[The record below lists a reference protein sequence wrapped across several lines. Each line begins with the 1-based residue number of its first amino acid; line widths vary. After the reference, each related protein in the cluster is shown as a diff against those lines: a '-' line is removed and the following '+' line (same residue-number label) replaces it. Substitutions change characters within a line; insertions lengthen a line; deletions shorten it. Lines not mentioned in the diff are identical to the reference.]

1 MKRISKLM
9 ALLLAIALVLSVA
22 VPAIATEEK
31 KEDISSLEY
40 NTLFFGTLESMYNS
54 LLAADSL
61 MAYLDCF
68 PSLDE
73 ESFRNFEQALTEEQL
88 AVLYEHLDELVM
100 KLTFEEL
107 CAVMERLNLP
117 TDDLIVTPPVNY
129 AAVADLAHGPV
140 ETGRAMRLMSVRALS
155 EDEEE
160 ENGLILNKEA
170 VSDGNGGYKIT
181 LEAYTTGSVTT
192 NTTSV
197 PTDIVLVLDE
207 SGSMKNSI
215 YSYTEVYPPLPTSN
229 SYYVEVHGTYYELQ
243 PSWFS
248 DNWYYWDGNNLVIV
262 YPKESVDDDD
272 PNHQQVY
279 TREGVAKSTA
289 LKNAAN
295 TFVDNVYKDAVA
307 NDVDHRIS
315 VIGFAGSASTY
326 IGLVDDIRNNKANV
340 TNAINNLKT
349 NGGTYIEK
357 GLSQAISAF
366 DNASATPNTPRNRV
380 VVIFTDGIPG
390 SGYWY
395 DNTTI
400 SGSANPAIASA
411 NELKNKY
418 GATVYTIG
426 MLSGANP
433 AAPIDMG
440 TSDDART
447 NRFLHFL
454 SSNYPNATNMDNGG
468 TGGNKGYY
476 LAASDSSTLNE
487 IFEKISQKIQTP
499 TMELGTETVVK
510 DIVTPYFNMPSNTSA
525 IKLYTA
531 AYDGTA
537 FGERVSAN
545 NLNVAIDPSTQTV
558 SVTGF
563 DYNANFVSETAKSD
577 GSYGKELII
586 EFTVTPKTDFLGGN
600 GVPTNGAASGVYAD
614 SNAETAVEYF
624 DEPAVDVPVKT
635 ITPDV
640 QDQNIY
646 LTNAASLTELVKDMG
661 KFTVDDTSYTVD
673 GTNNAYVNITYT
685 IKDAS
690 GNVIAT
696 YTIPAGT
703 NASGLAGIVWKDANG
718 NEISSGSAVLNPSDL
733 TNDTVY
739 TITCTVAPLPKAEGE
754 GAGVSSAE
762 GSGTATVNVF
772 KPEITFQD
780 SVEDYLSTHTF
791 PDYYTDTTPT
801 GGNNYVSTVWK
812 HNDTSSSAEG
822 IVIKGEEPTLNLT
835 YTVAGT
841 DIKMETDE
849 ETGTIIAM
857 QDIPVNVTVAVNKAN
872 PSVQGSTSWD
882 ITANTTF
889 VHEECDLEFDS
900 TCTWDPNWTSHAGNA
915 TKPEPESSESIPEF
929 LIHVKNIVADLT
941 IKKTGLDVYAYKD
954 SDGKVTDEDRESAI
968 ITVKATG
975 KDGSEV
981 IYRFAL
987 ANNQSV
993 TIKDL
998 KVGSTYTVAEENGW
1012 TWRYQ
1017 NYGGYNGTIVMNPNN
1032 APNTNKVTINN
1043 TANNPYW
1050 LGGDNYAVNVF
1061 GTASAGTGH

>member
-1 MKRISKLM
+1 MKRISKLT
-9 ALLLAIALVLSVA
+9 ALLLAIALVLCA
-22 VPAIATEEK
+22 FAGAWADETEK
-31 KEDISSLEY
+31 KEAITREEY
-40 NTLFFGTLESMYNS
+40 EAV
-54 LLAADSL
+54 LAAA
-61 MAYLDCF
+61 MA
-68 PSLDE
+68 
-73 ESFRNFEQALTEEQL
+73 NFSKLAPEEQYKFL
-88 AVLYEHLDELVM
+88 LSLNGDDELIESY
-100 KLTFEEL
+100 LALLSEEQMTL
-107 CAVMERLNLP
+107 LSAYIAEVEGYEVPKTVVFTKAGPFLPAVN
-117 TDDLIVTPPVNY
+117 V
-129 AAVADLAHGPV
+129 
-140 ETGRAMRLMSVRALS
+140 GRARMLRAAANGA
-155 EDEEE
+155 EDPTAD
-160 ENGLILNKEA
+160 NGLILEKTAADNG
-170 VSDGNGGYKIT
+170 DGTYTIL
-181 LEAYTTGSVTT
+181 LEAYTTGEVISTT
-192 NTTSV
+192 KTIPV
-197 PTDIVLVLDE
+197 DIVLVLDQ
-207 SGSMKNSI
+207 SGSMA
-215 YSYTEVYPPLPTSN
+215 
-229 SYYVEVHGTYYELQ
+229 
-243 PSWFS
+243 F
-248 DNWYYWDGNNLVIV
+248 DF
-262 YPKESVDDDD
+262 
-272 PNHQQVY
+272 
-279 TREGVAKSTA
+279 EGKSTNINTDRRQYA
-289 LKNAAN
+289 MKQAVKN
-295 TFVDNVYKDAVA
+295 FISSVA
-307 NDVDHRIS
+307 EKYSNEADHRIS
-315 VIGFAGSASTY
+315 IVTFGSSASTLQGWTY
-326 IGLVDDIRNNKANV
+326 VNDSEKTTLQNSINGLPNSPSGATNVKA
-340 TNAINNLKT
+340 
-349 NGGTYIEK
+349 GM
-357 GLSQAISAF
+357 SQAETLMGSGY
-366 DNASATPNTPRNRV
+366 SYTGKNTKRQKV
-380 VVIFTDGIPG
+380 VVVFTDGVPTT
-390 SGYWY
+390 
-395 DNTTI
+395 NTDFDTTVATGAI
-400 SGSANPAIASA
+400 SSAKN
-411 NELKNKY
+411 LKDD
-418 GATVYTIG
+418 GATVYTVGIFN
-426 MLSGANP
+426 GANP
-433 AAPIDMG
+433 NELYGASGFDTNSNG
-440 TSDDART
+440 TIGSQWIKDTWGLFPGTDFPEADRPAG
-447 NRFLHFL
+447 NRFLNYL
-454 SSNYPNATNMDNGG
+454 SSNFPEAESIGLTRETQGWGILHYKITYKITNNF
-468 TGGNKGYY
+468 TRSASNYY
-476 LAASDSSTLNE
+476 LTANDSSSLNTIFKTIADNIQTANIDLGSETVIRDIVSESFEIPESTNE
-487 IFEKISQKIQTP
+487 IIF
-499 TMELGTETVVK
+499 
-510 DIVTPYFNMPSNTSA
+510 
-525 IKLYTA
+525 YTA
-531 AYDGTA
+531 AAKADGSFDTPIQITD
-537 FGERVSAN
+537 G
-545 NLNVAIDPSTQTV
+545 
-558 SVTGF
+558 SVTAEKTGEAGSQKVDVKGF
-563 DYNANFVSETAKSD
+563 DFNANFVSESQKSD
-577 GSYGKELII
+577 GTYGKKLII
-586 EFTVTPKTDFLGGN
+586 EFVVKPRNGFLGGN
-600 GVPTNGAASGVYAD
+600 DVPTNGAASGVYAD

-857 QDIPVNVTVAVNKAN
+857 QDIPVNLTVAVNKAN